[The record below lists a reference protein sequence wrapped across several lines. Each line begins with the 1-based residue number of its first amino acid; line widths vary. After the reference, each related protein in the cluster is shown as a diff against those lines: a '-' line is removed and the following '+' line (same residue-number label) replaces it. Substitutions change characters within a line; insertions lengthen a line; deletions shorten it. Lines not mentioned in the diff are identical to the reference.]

1 MSLNLKVGLIDLND
15 RDVEKFEKIFQ
26 ASHSRDRKYELTA
39 AEEAMDIVIASS
51 DEQKR
56 RAGFVAAY
64 PSVPVISVGKGDKPD
79 WSIDH
84 VKGLIL
90 ATRVIRILDSIDVTP
105 KSLPSVSDPSEKV
118 GQPLI
123 ATGESRQSIHVL
135 IVDDNEAMQKQIAAE
150 LSKASIPMTIDY
162 AFSGEETLEKVRIKK
177 PELIFLDV
185 MMPGMD
191 GYETCKRIRRIPGMK
206 DTPVLMLSGK
216 NSPLDELKGV
226 MAGCTDYFAK
236 TILADLS
243 QATVPSSTGES
254 KGDASSNVFT
264 GAFHVMVVDDSE
276 MMQKQLAVELNKV
289 SLPLS
294 VDYAFS
300 GEEALEKIAQKKPDL
315 VFLDVMMPGIDGYE
329 TCTRI
334 RKIDGM
340 KKTPVLM
347 LSGKTSP
354 LDEVKGVMAGATNYI
369 TKPIVPDVFQNKLD
383 RVLNWML
390 EQKQ

>member
-1 MSLNLKVGLIDLND
+1 MSLNLKVGLIDLNE

-26 ASHSRDRKYELTA
+26 ASHSRDRRYELTTN
-39 AEEAMDIVIASS
+39 EDAMDIVIASS
-51 DEQKR
+51 DENKR
-56 RAGFVAAY
+56 RTDFIAIY
-64 PSVPVISVGKGDKPD
+64 PDVPMVSVGKGDKPE
-79 WSIDH
+79 WSFDH

-90 ATRVIRILDSIDVTP
+90 ATRVIRILDAINVEP
-105 KSLPSVSDPSEKV
+105 KAVVAVAPVSAPAESS
-118 GQPLI
+118 QPL
-123 ATGESRQSIHVL
+123 AVDSRQAIHIL
-135 IVDDNEAMQKQIAAE
+135 IVDDSEMMQKQIASE
-150 LSKASIPMTIDY
+150 LSKVSMPMTIDY
-162 AFSGEETLEKVRIKK
+162 AFSGEETLEKVRTKK

-243 QATVPSSTGES
+243 QATVPTSAAEKTEESS
-254 KGDASSNVFT
+254 GDAFT
-264 GAFHVMVVDDSE
+264 GKFHVLVVDDSE

-289 SLPLS
+289 SVPLS
-294 VDYAFS
+294 VEYAFS
-300 GEEALEKIAQKKPDL
+300 GEEALEKIAHKKPDL